1 VGALEYVKTVQETA
15 FGKTGYV
22 MEFGVL
28 GQNVVAVIP
37 EPSVALMWLAG
48 GFTLWAARR
57 RRRNHQR
64 VQI

>member
-1 VGALEYVKTVQETA
+1 
-15 FGKTGYV
+15 